1 MLPFLGLAGSLGIL
15 GLSRCGWFL
24 RRRLLLV
31 GFGLSSGCGRGVAGA
46 LLSVAEFVSGL
57 GSAWGAT
64 FFGLG
69 WLPDSGAALR
79 VLRLCWFPAAPAIN

>member
-1 MLPFLGLAGSLGIL
+1 MNIWVSCEASSKSKILHKSLNNNINN
-15 GLSRCGWFL
+15 
-24 RRRLLLV
+24 
-31 GFGLSSGCGRGVAGA
+31 GCGRGVAGA